1 MGKEHSNTDLH
12 QSDTRVHVA
21 WLTLSSTLLFLFVV
35 VAAVALVAAPQLRK
49 VVEPSSAFLQ
59 QHMVPATR
67 HATAAGAA
75 KLEATMLIA
84 RESSVHST
92 RRPYLHHLPPPASA
106 SGQSVRTF
114 VSCSAGNQQ
123 PALSS
128 SHVCQRRIYIAPQ
141 PCLLRDP
148 SFEQRPI
155 AAAFE
160 GGRWLSRSPSW
171 LLDSYTLRCAV
182 LSGAWCL
189 ADRCY
194 LVGCQAM
201 GENKNICIL
210 WQRRTALCFL
220 WKWRTALRFRWQ
232 RRTAL
237 CFRCQRRPVHQA
249 RCRYQGLEKIGS
261 LGDLGKQSTSMQ
273 AMDVHTMTTESVIG
287 ECCDWSDNDDKGT
300 LRSDSARLSSSRPS
314 CTKSTDR
321 KQKRLERFLE

>member
-1 MGKEHSNTDLH
+1 M
-12 QSDTRVHVA
+12 R
-21 WLTLSSTLLFLFVV
+21 
-35 VAAVALVAAPQLRK
+35 
-49 VVEPSSAFLQ
+49 
-59 QHMVPATR
+59 
-67 HATAAGAA
+67 
-75 KLEATMLIA
+75 A

-171 LLDSYTLRCAV
+171 LLDSHTLRCAV

-201 GENKNICIL
+201 GENKKHLHSLAAADRPLLPLEVADRPC
-210 WQRRTALCFL
+210 
-220 WKWRTALRFRWQ
+220 FRWQ
-232 RRTAL
+232 HRTAL
-237 CFRCQRRPVHQA
+237 CFRCQRRPVRQA
-249 RCRYQGLEKIGS
+249 RCSYQGLEKIGS

-300 LRSDSARLSSSRPS
+300 LRSDSSRLSSSRPS